1 MSVVVS
7 AVAPGLNAEMY
18 EAITGR
24 VMPGD
29 QLPDGCQLHIAGPV
43 EQGWRVITVWE
54 SREAFDRFREQKL
67 LPAIQSSPGARLP
80 RWRSQRST
88 RSTSWSLARPQA
100 PSSSQGGSTEWAASV
115 TSMPANRP

>member
-29 QLPDGCQLHIAGPV
+29 RLPDGCALHIAGPV
-43 EQGWRVITVWE
+43 EQGWRVITVRD
-54 SREAFDRFREQKL
+54 SREAFDRFRQERL
-67 LPAIQSSPGARLP
+67 LPAIRE
-80 RWRSQRST
+80 
-88 RSTSWSLARPQA
+88 LAGDDA
-100 PSSSQGGSTEWAASV
+100 PA
-115 TSMPANRP
+115 PAEPEANPVHKLITT

>member
-18 EAITGR
+18 EAVTSR

-29 QLPDGCQLHIAGPV
+29 QLPDGCQLHIGGPV

-54 SREAFDRFREQKL
+54 SREAFDRFREEKL
-67 LPAIQSSPGARLP
+67 LPTFRELAGDEAPPPAPEPEVSPVHKLL
-80 RWRSQRST
+80 T
-88 RSTSWSLARPQA
+88 R
-100 PSSSQGGSTEWAASV
+100 
-115 TSMPANRP
+115 